1 METGE
6 LHKILMDSLENFQ
19 KSITLSINEMLKEIK
34 DLQEIDTLTSET
46 LEPIIAPARGLF
58 QARLLSAF
66 LRLALDNEK
75 TDASKE
81 AMSYLWQMSEQ
92 LYKESLVS
100 AAPVNPSSASPSP
113 SVEDTI
119 AQFHKT
125 LAQKE
130 QLIAQKIKENQDKI
144 AAIQNKIN
152 ATQV

>member
-19 KSITLSINEMLKEIK
+19 KSVTLSINEMLKNIK
-34 DLQEIDTLTSET
+34 DLQETDALTSET

-66 LRLALDNEK
+66 LRLTLDSEK
-75 TDASKE
+75 TDATKE
-81 AMSYLWQMSEQ
+81 AMSYLWQLSEQ
-92 LYKESLVS
+92 LYKESLVA
-100 AAPVNPSSASPSP
+100 AAPVNPSSASL

-130 QLIAQKIKENQDKI
+130 QLIAQKIKENQDRI

>member
-19 KSITLSINEMLKEIK
+19 KSVTLSINEMLQDIK
-34 DLQEIDTLTSET
+34 DLQETDTLSSET

-66 LRLALDNEK
+66 LRLTLDNEK
-75 TDASKE
+75 TDATKE

-92 LYKESLVS
+92 LYKESLVVPASQESKEKS
-100 AAPVNPSSASPSP
+100 APS

>member
-1 METGE
+1 METVE
-6 LHKILMDSLENFQ
+6 LNKMLMDALENFQ
-19 KSITLSINEMLKEIK
+19 KRVTLSINEMLKNIK
-34 DLQEIDTLTSET
+34 DLQESETLTAET

-66 LRLALDNEK
+66 LRLALDNDK
-75 TDASKE
+75 TEASKE
-81 AMSYLWQMSEQ
+81 VMSYLWQMSEQ

-100 AAPVNPSSASPSP
+100 AKSLHPSAASP
-113 SVEDTI
+113 SVEETI

-130 QLIAQKIKENQDKI
+130 QLIAQKIRENQDKI